1 MIEKFRLTFI
11 LLILNAIAFITLF
24 LLSNG
29 QYKDYHESKGLN
41 FAISSFTQD
50 LEGIQIESAQLQES
64 IKILRQNNN
73 WVIEEPVQWPANNFS
88 VNQIIHQLNL
98 LKESAKFTYDELID
112 TDQNLK
118 DFGLEEPKLVF
129 NLIRGTQSMNLIV
142 GNTTPLGNK
151 LYLYL
156 PENEAIYVVETDLL
170 NDDVL
175 NIEDLY
181 RKEIFDIPNFE
192 IDALNYQ
199 FQTSEKDNRS
209 QLSVRLEKNLNDGS
223 WQFKSPQNVE
233 ADALLVSN
241 TLQTLTAAEVEKFL
255 LSEMVDSDMLGFENP
270 YIKLSLQGNKRRNTL
285 ILGNTLSDPSNNKS
299 YYAKLENNP
308 TIFTVK
314 GDQYDQF
321 IQAHKD
327 LREKNFI
334 TLNTDSIST
343 IDISDLQ
350 NDTKLQKL
358 ENGEWQALSLNENT
372 PTKPFQ
378 ADRQVINNFI
388 KDLATL
394 RAVDFFADNPTEE
407 DLNALNFNQPLL
419 QILVFSNEE
428 NILSL
433 NAVQHPDNET
443 LLLAKT
449 QNDPTIYTIDKASYL
464 KKFSAESLSYKNRII
479 EKFPEVA
486 RIKELQ
492 IRDLRNDTLLL
503 DYPSEIVNETITSKF
518 LTSLK
523 EFNVARYIDSDT
535 VKKSNEDSA
544 TTWNYKLSFKVAL
557 PGDIEDKL
565 EERIY
570 YLSDRS
576 SGNLQLGSTA
586 NQNLVFEL
594 SQNLIQLLHPFID
607 SFELTPESMN
617 EEVAD
622 PANVEK
628 IPKINLPK

>member
-1 MIEKFRLTFI
+1 MIQKFRLTFI
-11 LLILNAIAFITLF
+11 LLFLNAIAFITLF

-29 QYKDYHESKGLN
+29 QYKDHQESKGLN

-64 IKILRQNNN
+64 IKILRQNHN

-129 NLIRGTQSMNLIV
+129 NLIKGAQSMNLIV

-156 PENEAIYVVETDLL
+156 PEIEAIYVVETNLL
-170 NDDVL
+170 SDDVL

-255 LSEMVDSDMLGFENP
+255 PSEMVDSDMLGFENP

-285 ILGNTLSDPSNNKS
+285 ILGNTLNDPSNNKS

-358 ENGEWQALSLNENT
+358 ENSEWQALSLNENT

-378 ADRQVINNFI
+378 ADRQVINDFI

-503 DYPSEIVNETITSKF
+503 DYPSEIVNETINSKF

-544 TTWNYKLSFKVAL
+544 MAWNYKLSFKVAL

-617 EEVAD
+617 EAVAD
-622 PANVEK
+622 PTNVEK